1 MNLKQMQIMKAL
13 LLVITQFLKVAAL
26 VIPAIFEYYSS
37 RNMGVYRY
45 LVAFNYHH
53 RQYPFSASNVRWLG
67 YITLVLMILF
77 IWLTIKPEQCR
88 PVLSRKLP
96 VICGL
101 ISSTGLLAFF
111 HIPALQSWY
120 SYYLFL
126 YGWLIV
132 LLLSII
138 ELFIRPTKSPLHQ
151 MSGPQ

>member
-1 MNLKQMQIMKAL
+1 MKAL
-13 LLVITQFLKVAAL
+13 LLVITQLFKIAAL
-26 VIPAIFEYYSS
+26 VIPAVFEYYSS

-53 RQYPFSASNVRWLG
+53 QQYPFSASNMRWLG

-77 IWLTIKPEQCR
+77 IWLTIKPQQYR
-88 PVLSRKLP
+88 PLLPHKLP
-96 VICGL
+96 VISGL
-101 ISSTGLLAFF
+101 ISAAGLLTFF

-126 YGWLIV
+126 YGWLTV

-138 ELFIRPTKSPLHQ
+138 ELFIRPTKQKTRSIK
-151 MSGPQ
+151 